1 MTRPKHN
8 KTKATLYMRV
18 QIRAQPLAVV
28 GHAKVRITRCGVEM
42 PSKQIDGTARLFDN
56 MTPEWNAQREGHV
69 GQGW

>member
-42 PSKQIDGTARLFDN
+42 PSKQIDGTARFDTWLPN
-56 MTPEWNAQREGHV
+56 GTRKREGHV